1 MTCNALQ
8 QQQQRQQQQQTL
20 APRQQQLAKRPPS
33 CGPGLSPL
41 RPLRPLP
48 LQPGEEPEHVEEEV
62 EGEAE
67 DEEEGQEEED
77 GCKNDPILVRAA
89 DEAMPQYSTSSSTC
103 FDEGSSSPQSPG
115 QQQCNQ
121 QPQQEHLS
129 NPPIISDGP
138 VPPLP
143 SIVAGLNS
151 ELFRP
156 RINLATLQASGRPCE
171 PQPSQAPEGHRA
183 GNTMDA
189 ATRMQNGTD
198 PQELLSRLDSILED
212 IEAPWREVRLRAGSD
227 KATSCVE
234 RLLGE
239 LRHGLEALRTVVRS
253 PLEVVPVA
261 IEAVPEG
268 MPSPQP
274 ASRESPVAKE
284 AAISAAAASAAAAT
298 AAAAAAA
305 AVAIKN

>member
-115 QQQCNQ
+115 
-121 QPQQEHLS
+121 
-129 NPPIISDGP
+129 
-138 VPPLP
+138 
-143 SIVAGLNS
+143 LNS

-171 PQPSQAPEGHRA
+171 PQ
-183 GNTMDA
+183 
-189 ATRMQNGTD
+189 
-198 PQELLSRLDSILED
+198 
-212 IEAPWREVRLRAGSD
+212 
-227 KATSCVE
+227 
-234 RLLGE
+234 
-239 LRHGLEALRTVVRS
+239 
-253 PLEVVPVA
+253 
-261 IEAVPEG
+261 
-268 MPSPQP
+268 
-274 ASRESPVAKE
+274 
-284 AAISAAAASAAAAT
+284 
-298 AAAAAAA
+298 
-305 AVAIKN
+305 